1 MRLSKEQAAR
11 NRQGIIDAAARLFRE
26 RGIDGVGV
34 ADLMKAA
41 GFTHGGFYNHFPS
54 KEALAAEACASAF
67 EGTLTELNNALDHGA
82 SKSGSAFSEYLAHY
96 LSPDHRDDPN
106 GGCPMASF
114 AVDAWRQ
121 GEEVQSAYAEGIES
135 VLAAYAAQLTKVSRA
150 GKKVSA
156 AAARVQAIRLLSEI
170 VGALLLARAVA
181 GANSGLSDEILE
193 ASRGKIGT

>member
-67 EGTLTELNNALDHGA
+67 ENTLAELNTALAAGA
-82 SKSGSAFSEYLAHY
+82 GKSGSAFSQYLAHY
-96 LSPDHRDDPN
+96 LSPGHRDDPN

-121 GEEVQSAYAEGIES
+121 GDEVQSAYAEGIES
-135 VLAAYAAQLTKVSRA
+135 VLSAFATQLAKGAR
-150 GKKVSA
+150 GKKTGAS
-156 AAARVQAIRLLSEI
+156 AARVQAIRLLSEV

-181 GANSGLSDEILE
+181 GANAGLSDEILE
-193 ASRGKIGT
+193 ASRQKLGT